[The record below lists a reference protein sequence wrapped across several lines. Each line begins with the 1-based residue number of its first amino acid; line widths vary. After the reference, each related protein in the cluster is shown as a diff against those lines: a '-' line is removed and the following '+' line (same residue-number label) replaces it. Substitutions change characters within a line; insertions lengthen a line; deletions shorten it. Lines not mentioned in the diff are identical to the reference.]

1 MGSFVGGSNPTLI
14 AIAIPISLWE
24 GDFCFIRRQP
34 GDIWMYVM
42 VLWRWLARRGKTAR
56 RNFAPGPIPLLHENR
71 CYAIRAA
78 RNGRDVSGSLDGG
91 VLVRGVC
98 TPHATITGFRG
109 GSFCEVSG
117 ATQMGQVGRPHCL
130 TDRKRAGRNVQGKV

>member
-1 MGSFVGGSNPTLI
+1 MEVRILPSPLLQTPFPLR
-14 AIAIPISLWE
+14 A
-24 GDFCFIRRQP
+24 GDFCIKRRQP
-34 GDIWMYVM
+34 GDIRVHVM

-78 RNGRDVSGSLDGG
+78 RNGWDMSGSLDGG
-91 VLVRGVC
+91 MLVRGVC
-98 TPHATITGFRG
+98 TPHAKITALRG
-109 GSFCEVSG
+109 ELCCEVSG
-117 ATQMGQVGRPHCL
+117 LTQIGQVGRPHCL